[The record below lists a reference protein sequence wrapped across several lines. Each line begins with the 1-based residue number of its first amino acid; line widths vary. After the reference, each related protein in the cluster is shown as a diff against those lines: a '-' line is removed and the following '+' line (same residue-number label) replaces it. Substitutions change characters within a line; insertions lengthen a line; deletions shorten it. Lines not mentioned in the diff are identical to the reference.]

1 MFTIILKGKISSRL
15 RLKVCNFPSLKTCL
29 LSSFFFVLQDA
40 YPVGSVFHRLVC
52 LKICTSEIEWFNLLM
67 CVLKDSPSLKALK
80 LEVYYVHFIPKYSVL
95 FIIISVMI
103 YNAVNLFRQQ
113 RSCWNEP
120 SSVPACLL
128 SSLETFE
135 WVNYEGTEE
144 EKEVVAFILRSGRCL
159 KKVNISSETTTPTRN
174 LSACT
179 RLKP

>member
-1 MFTIILKGKISSRL
+1 MYISSQ
-15 RLKVCNFPSLKTCL
+15 NIQFYL
-29 LSSFFFVLQDA
+29 LLYLLWSTMLWICSVNSSQLF
-40 YPVGSVFHRLVC
+40 
-52 LKICTSEIEWFNLLM
+52 
-67 CVLKDSPSLKALK
+67 CVRD
-80 LEVYYVHFIPKYSVL
+80 EE
-95 FIIISVMI
+95 
-103 YNAVNLFRQQ
+103 Q

-179 RLKP
+179 RLKPWSQVRSHICLLIFLISFSYSYYLRVLNFLLFLLYWSMPIRKF